1 MATIHL
7 IGGEKGGVGKSVV
20 ARLLAQYLIDNKIP
34 FTGFDTDRSHG
45 ALMRY
50 YSGYASPTII
60 DSYQSLDAIVE
71 AAASDPD
78 KHILVD
84 LAAQTFHP
92 LARWIDESG
101 VLELANEMGIT
112 VNYWNVMDSGKDS
125 VDLLGRL
132 LEKYGTRLH
141 YIIVLNQL
149 RDDNFSIL
157 EESGIKERAVAAGA
171 RFITLKKLHAP
182 VMTKID
188 SNSYSFWAA
197 RNKDAENAN
206 GLGLL
211 ERQRAKLWLDHAYK
225 EFASLELDGI
235 PVLKK

>member
-20 ARLLAQYLIDNKIP
+20 ARLLAQYMIDHKIP

-50 YSGYASPTII
+50 YSGYASPTVI
-60 DSYQSLDAIVE
+60 DSYESLDAIIE
-71 AAASDPD
+71 TAASDPA

-101 VLELANEMGIT
+101 VIELAEELDIT
-112 VNYWNVMDSGKDS
+112 LNYWNVMDSGKDS
-125 VDLLGRL
+125 VDLLDKL
-132 LEKYGTRLH
+132 LSKYGSRLH
-141 YIIVLNQL
+141 YIVVLNQL
-149 RDDNFSIL
+149 RDENFTIL
-157 EESGIKERAVAAGA
+157 EQSGVKARAIAAGA

-188 SNSYSFWAA
+188 SNSYSFWAV
-197 RNKDAENAN
+197 RNKIADDANS
-206 GLGLL
+206 LGLL
-211 ERQRAKLWLDHAYK
+211 ERQRAKLWLDHAYR
-225 EFASLELDGI
+225 EIATLALDGI
-235 PVLKK
+235 PLLR